1 MAQGSA
7 QQRLPEGSDLYQVA
21 GQGPRQ
27 EVRVEPQCR
36 RPGLP
41 FEVLQQRKG
50 LWTAHGLSQTGIG
63 ISLSCLLACLLARR
77 LGRGRQP
84 PTLRAARRPVV
95 HVLSEGESGG

>member
-63 ISLSCLLACLLARR
+63 ISLSCLLACLLACKAF
-77 LGRGRQP
+77 GQ
-84 PTLRAARRPVV
+84 RAAAPNPARSATP
-95 HVLSEGESGG
+95 SGPRLV